1 MSTKKFSESADAP
14 IHPGEI
20 LFLEYMEPLGLSQN
34 RLAEDIGVP
43 PRRIN
48 EIVNGKRGITAD
60 TAVRFARYFDT
71 TENFWMNL
79 QSLYELE
86 SVNSEMR
93 TKILQGIRQS
103 PGKPDSSAS
112 QNPAA
117 GKYPRVAEK
126 AAEYTM
132 PKRNRKSQKP

>member
-1 MSTKKFSESADAP
+1 MSTKKFSESAAAP

-34 RLAEDIGVP
+34 RLAEDLGVP

-86 SVNSEMR
+86 SLNSETR
-93 TKILQGIRQS
+93 TKILQGIRQGTGNRDTNAPRN
-103 PGKPDSSAS
+103 PG
-112 QNPAA
+112 A
-117 GKYPRVAEK
+117 GKYPRVAED
-126 AAEYTM
+126 AAEYTI
-132 PKRNRKSQKP
+132 PKRNRK

>member
-1 MSTKKFSESADAP
+1 MSTKKFSESDETP

-20 LFLEYMEPLGLSQN
+20 RFLEYMKPFGLSQN
-34 RLAEDIGVP
+34 RLAEDLGVP

-60 TAVRFARYFDT
+60 TAVRLARYFDT

-86 SVNSEMR
+86 SVNSETR
-93 TKILQGIRQS
+93 TKILQAIRQS
-103 PGKPDSSAS
+103 PGKPDSNAPR
-112 QNPAA
+112 NPAA
-117 GKYPRVAEK
+117 GKYPKVAED
-126 AAEYTM
+126 AAEYSI
-132 PKRNRKSQKP
+132 PERNRK

>member
-1 MSTKKFSESADAP
+1 MSTKNYSESADAP

-20 LFLEYMEPLGLSQN
+20 LFLEYMEPFGLSQN

-60 TAVRFARYFDT
+60 TAVRLARYFDT

-79 QSLYELE
+79 QSLYERE
-86 SVNSEMR
+86 SVNSETR

-103 PGKPDSSAS
+103 PGKPDSNAPR
-112 QNPAA
+112 NPAA
-117 GKYPRVAEK
+117 GSYPRVAED
-126 AAEYTM
+126 AAEYTI
-132 PKRNRKSQKP
+132 PKRNRK

>member
-1 MSTKKFSESADAP
+1 MSIKKFPETADAP
-14 IHPGEI
+14 VHPGEI

-34 RLAEDIGVP
+34 RLADEIGVP

-60 TAVRFARYFDT
+60 TAVRLAGYFDT

-86 SVNSEMR
+86 SVTSEMR
-93 TKILQGIRQS
+93 TKILQSIRQS
-103 PGKPDSSAS
+103 TGKRVTNAPRNPGS
-112 QNPAA
+112 
-117 GKYPRVAEK
+117 GRYPKVAEEST
-126 AAEYTM
+126 EYAF
-132 PKRNRKSQKP
+132 PNRNKKTRKP

>member
-1 MSTKKFSESADAP
+1 MSIKNFPETADAP

-34 RLAEDIGVP
+34 RLADEIGVP

-60 TAVRFARYFDT
+60 TAVRLAGYFDT

-86 SVNSEMR
+86 SVTSETR
-93 TKILQGIRQS
+93 TKILEGIRQHVRAHAK
-103 PGKPDSSAS
+103 GTAKHSSRG
-112 QNPAA
+112 QFP
-117 GKYPRVAEK
+117 KVAEEST
-126 AAEYTM
+126 EYAL
-132 PKRNRKSQKP
+132 PNRNKKKQKP